1 MTLFDDLPSASVL
14 YRHTMTER
22 MRVLGLPPSD
32 SVLRRHHAQWLDM
45 LAGARSKAA
54 PAAPVKTPAT
64 ATAATVAAAPAA
76 VAVPRVAAAPTAVAA
91 PRVAPVPQVAPP
103 ASVAPAAASSSG
115 GIFGWL
121 KRLFGT

>member
-1 MTLFDDLPSASVL
+1 MTLFDDLPSDSVL

-45 LAGARSKAA
+45 LAGPRVKAEPAKA
-54 PAAPVKTPAT
+54 PAKPA
-64 ATAATVAAAPAA
+64 AANVAAAPA
-76 VAVPRVAAAPTAVAA
+76 VAAAPRVAAAPTAVAA
-91 PRVAPVPQVAPP
+91 PRVAPSPVPQAAAPV
-103 ASVAPAAASSSG
+103 SVAPSAAASSG